1 VSDDLVPDETI
12 YVTSTH
18 RAAVHTDRD
27 CHLLENCE
35 RDVTRYDRSE
45 FPDLPVC
52 RECRG
57 VVDRSN
63 PNPWERV
70 KALEEA

>member
-1 VSDDLVPDETI
+1 MSDLEDDTTI
-12 YVTSTH
+12 YVTATH
-18 RAAVHTDRD
+18 REAVHLDLD
-27 CHLLENCE
+27 CHFLENCE
-35 RDVTRYDRSE
+35 HDVNSYDRSE
-45 FPDLPVC
+45 FPGLPVC